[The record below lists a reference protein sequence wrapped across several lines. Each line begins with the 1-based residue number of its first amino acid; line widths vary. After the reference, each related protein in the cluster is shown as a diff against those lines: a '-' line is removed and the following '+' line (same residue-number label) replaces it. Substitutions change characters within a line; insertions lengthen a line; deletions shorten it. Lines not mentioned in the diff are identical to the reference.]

1 MSDSIRNY
9 LTNPLVLGIAAAA
22 LVIVLLLIIFLV
34 MRSRRGGR
42 AEEDKVRTELVALEK
57 ESQFAAA
64 VEQIPFQASP
74 EEIAEQL
81 ARVFKDH
88 LAMPVFKIYAGR
100 ESDQEFSNILPKEKS
115 GAFVTNALAIT
126 SALPPT
132 IPANAALGF
141 SRPQL
146 INTNA
151 LMTQQPTTPGQSVT
165 ALPWRGAFGWYGL
178 IIANALQTHP
188 GEALSNFLAPIASLG
203 NKLGVALEM
212 SSEFTGSHD
221 LERRV
226 QRSDQFYQAIITS
239 LGDESPLA
247 SIMHEIATLL
257 GGDSSALWLL
267 DNASQMLRLHAS
279 WGLRSTEFL
288 PLPLG
293 QGLAG
298 SIMET
303 GNPLALEDA
312 PSDPRCIFPREARD
326 SGVGSYLGV
335 PLISD
340 GVVLGALEVH
350 TLDPKWWSDNDATT
364 LITAASAVAAAMK
377 YTAGRGSK
385 LRVENAY
392 LGLAEA
398 LQRLRTPEELK
409 EAAVEVL
416 GHALGVSR
424 ATILDFDRQTGPVAI
439 QQEFKDQNTKS
450 ALGATFTGSSL
461 QQIIETSSD
470 GEPVAISDSRAHSL
484 IEKDLVTEL
493 GILSELA
500 IPVKFNDKTRA
511 LIYLHQCDRVRV
523 WHPDEIEFA
532 DRVGRQLSLSLANV
546 LALNAATQSAEAA
559 REAARSASD
568 SINRSQV
575 IVNSLPEA
583 LLGLDREGHLT
594 FFNNQARNWLQLK
607 QEDLGKMANW
617 IDRLGMADPMFWSRV
632 TSSKTI
638 ARFES
643 RLKYNPTIG
652 QTLTEALIMNDDDS
666 LPVQV
671 SVAPMRGQTGEA
683 NGFLIVLSDVSK
695 FTGGDS
701 GITARISTLLEQQ
714 AELERNLSDMRT
726 AELHA
731 RSRIEKLNSL
741 EAHLREGP
749 GKSNESEWQQER
761 ERFRQEVAS
770 LQNHIHQLMNAYQ
783 LKSEF
788 IVTCGNQMETALQS
802 AIGMGEMLEKGIYGQ
817 LTRQQQDTV
826 GELLREAR
834 KIRSDIDSLVE
845 YGSSRAR

>member
-9 LTNPLVLGIAAAA
+9 LTNPLVLGIAVT
-22 LVIVLLLIIFLV
+22 VIVFVLLLIIFLV
-34 MRSRRGGR
+34 LRSRRGGR
-42 AEEDKVRTELVALEK
+42 AEEDKVRSELVALEK
-57 ESQFAAA
+57 ESQFAVA
-64 VEQIPFQASP
+64 VEQIPFQPSP
-74 EEIAEQL
+74 EDVAEQL
-81 ARVFKDH
+81 ASVFKDY

-100 ESDQEFSNILPKEKS
+100 ESDPEFSNILPKEKS

-188 GEALSNFLAPIASLG
+188 GEALANYQAPIANLG
-203 NKLGVALEM
+203 HKLGVALEM
-212 SSEFTGSHD
+212 SSELSGSYD
-221 LERRV
+221 LQHRV
-226 QRSDQFYQAIITS
+226 QRSEHFYQAILKS
-239 LGDESPLA
+239 LEDESPLA

-257 GGDSSALWLL
+257 GGESSALWLL

-326 SGVGSYLGV
+326 SGIGSYLGV
-335 PLISD
+335 PLIFD
-340 GVVLGALEVH
+340 GVAKGALEVH
-350 TLDPKWWSDNDATT
+350 TVDPKWWSDTDATT
-364 LITAASAVAAAMK
+364 LIQAASAVAAVMK
-377 YTAGRGSK
+377 QTAGRGSK

-424 ATILDFDRQTGPVAI
+424 ATILDFDRQTGPVSI
-439 QQEFKDQNTKS
+439 QHECKDPTTKS
-450 ALGATFTGSSL
+450 SLGATFTGSSL

-470 GEPVAISDSRAHSL
+470 GEPVAISDSTAHSL
-484 IEKDLVTEL
+484 VEKEMVKEL

-500 IPVKFNDKTRA
+500 IPVKIDGKTRA

-523 WHPDEIEFA
+523 WLPEEIEFA

-568 SINRSQV
+568 SISRTQG
-575 IVNSLPEA
+575 IVNALPEA
-583 LLGLDREGHLT
+583 VLGLDREGHLT
-594 FFNNQARNWLQLK
+594 FFNIQARNWLQLK

-632 TSSKTI
+632 TSSKNT
-638 ARFES
+638 ARLES
-643 RLKYNPTIG
+643 RLKYNPTVG
-652 QTLTEALIMNDDDS
+652 QTLSEALIMNDDDS

-683 NGFLIVLSDVSK
+683 NGFLVVLSDVSRIS
-695 FTGGDS
+695 GGDS
-701 GITARISTLLEQQ
+701 GISARISALQEQQ
-714 AELERNLSDMRT
+714 ADLERNLSDMRT

-741 EAHLREGP
+741 EAHLREGS
-749 GKSNESEWQQER
+749 GKSNETEWHQER
-761 ERFRQEVAS
+761 ERFRQEVTK
-770 LQNHIHQLMNAYQ
+770 LQNHIQQLMNAYQ

-788 IVTCGNQMETALQS
+788 IVTCGNQMETAIQS
-802 AIGMGEMLEKGIYGQ
+802 AIGIGEMLEKGIYGQ
-817 LTRQQQDTV
+817 LTRQQQDTI

-834 KIRSDIDSLVE
+834 GIKSDLNSLVE